1 MENNISN
8 EEQIRNKFEKILQ
21 YENNKDAFLDYFYGK
36 TDSCPALRN
45 YYGVDAE
52 EIFKFYFDEN
62 TSEEDKKALS
72 RYAATVIKDIYK
84 GKNAY
89 IILRLCTG
97 EDLEKALIES
107 YNNTYER
114 TIYDTKYSKAALANN
129 EASKYIKIQVNNF
142 YKFSELEAYV
152 SKDFNKYLEK
162 VKNDNKVLL
171 NKEPHLLL
179 TIFVY
184 LINRDDDKSLIKQL
198 LNYIDSLKINDEETI
213 SLLFSIADKDEEVY
227 KRLMNILNKDNN
239 MIYFLVNI
247 YKDMTRTIKL
257 YKRLFKGYSEDKGY
271 YYYTQKLIPEYL
283 ELCNFPKECI
293 LLNTIVNNNTL
304 FISYLTVEV
313 KKLYDEDKETFY
325 KLYEIIEKSKF
336 EQLYLDYAMLSSIM
350 LASGDNKYNVDA
362 DSIVA
367 KLKEIC
373 VYLLETNVAIE
384 SFDDITSK
392 SSKYVI
398 KYVKEKNYDSHS
410 HYLSAIMSLDEVND
424 EASEITTK
432 LLKHY
437 GIYGKISIY
446 TSIQKIFYN
455 RDILSIKEKLVNDKK
470 VQLKDIYLSLL
481 DSKDDI
487 ITLIKNN
494 VEETKTIIE
503 DKSFITSI
511 TANIQ
516 GTTSFIDYIFSDKLK
531 DLIYNK
537 FDFVFKVLDM
547 AKSKEIKK
555 YCVSV
560 INNNESI
567 IRSEVE
573 KLANEGKEAS
583 RTVYKEIIIYYLQ
596 KFDDDFQFKNVEEIE
611 SHLNKYY
618 NEGHESLI
626 KDIDENILSNI
637 LLKDKQTKTPLK
649 IVQYVFMEYVA
660 LKEPSILKDC
670 NKIAE
675 FFDIDS
681 FRNAL
686 DNIYT
691 NWLNNKADTKLK
703 NILIPYCI
711 FQPEDK
717 LLKLKTQIE
726 EWALNSRG
734 ALAAHAVYAIA
745 LNASKFALV
754 LVDTMSV
761 KIKNNQVKNAAKDA
775 LKKTAKALEI
785 SEDELIDKIIP
796 DLDFDKKGMRELH
809 YGGEADRVF
818 KLQIKND
825 FTIEVTDSN
834 NKVLKSLPAPNSKD
848 DKETADASKKE
859 LTLIKK
865 NIKMITSN
873 QMTRLNKVLLNGRKW
888 SYKTFTELFVDNPI
902 MNIFAL
908 KLIWGVYDEKNNL
921 IESFRYMEDGS
932 FNTFDEEEYIF
943 EDSLKNKKN
952 ITLVHP
958 IELDEEQ
965 LSKWKTQLSD
975 YEISQPINQL
985 DLLFEEVK
993 EEHIK
998 NNKIISFED
1007 QEITAGEI
1015 MSMANKMSFER
1026 SRDIEDGGSYTYYE
1040 LKDSILNIA
1049 CRIDFEYMW
1058 FGIEANE
1065 KVTFKNIAFHRLDEN
1080 GNCNAEEYINPL
1092 DINKRFT
1099 SSIYGTVKSY
1109 FMK

>member
-8 EEQIRNKFEKILQ
+8 EEQIRNKFEKIFQ
-21 YENNKDAFLDYFYGK
+21 YENNKDAFLDYFYGRTNSCHTSIRYYL
-36 TDSCPALRN
+36 TD
-45 YYGVDAE
+45 DQ

-62 TSEEDKKALS
+62 TKEEDKKALS
-72 RYAATVIKDIYK
+72 RYAATVIKYIYK
-84 GKNAY
+84 GDTTNK
-89 IILRLCTG
+89 ILRLCVG
-97 EDLEKALIES
+97 ENLEKVLIES
-107 YNNTYER
+107 YNITYER
-114 TIYDTKYSKAALANN
+114 EYGTKYAKSGLIHN
-129 EASKYIKIQVNNF
+129 EANKYIQIQVNNLGGF
-142 YKFSELEAYV
+142 LGLEYYTP
-152 SKDFNKYLEK
+152 KDFNQYLEK
-162 VKNDNKVLL
+162 VKNDNEILL
-171 NKEPHLLL
+171 KKAPHLLL

-198 LNYIDSLKINDEETI
+198 LNYIDSLKINDEETTA
-213 SLLFSIADKDEEVY
+213 LLFTIADKDEEVY
-227 KRLMNILNKDNN
+227 KRLINILNKDNN

-247 YKDMTRTIKL
+247 SREMLGGSVKL
-257 YKRLFKGYSEDKGY
+257 YKRLFKSYSEDKLY
-271 YYYTQKLIPEYL
+271 YYYTRELIPEYL
-283 ELCNFPKECI
+283 KICSFPKECI
-293 LLNTIVNNNTL
+293 LLSKILNDNTL
-304 FISYLTVEV
+304 FISKHTLEV

-350 LASGDNKYNVDA
+350 LASGDNKYNIDIN
-362 DSIVA
+362 SIVA

-373 VYLLETNVAIE
+373 VYLLETNVAIK
-384 SFDDITSK
+384 SFDEIISK
-392 SSKYVI
+392 SI
-398 KYVKEKNYDSHS
+398 KYVKENPYSNHS

-446 TSIQKIFYN
+446 VSTQKIFYN

-481 DSKDDI
+481 DSKDDT

-494 VEETKTIIE
+494 LEETKTIIE

-516 GTTSFIDYIFSDKLK
+516 GTISFIDYIFSDKLK
-531 DLIYNK
+531 NLIDNK
-537 FDFVFKVLDM
+537 FDFVFKVLDT

-555 YCVSV
+555 HCVSV
-560 INNNESI
+560 ISNNESI
-567 IRSEVE
+567 VRSEVE

-583 RTVYKEIIIYYLQ
+583 RTVYKEIIKYWDLQ
-596 KFDDDFQFKNVEEIE
+596 KFDDDFQFTSVDEINE
-611 SHLNKYY
+611 YLNKYY

-637 LLKDKQTKTPLK
+637 LLKDKQTKAPLK
-649 IVQYVFMEYVA
+649 IVQYVFMEYIA

-675 FFDIDS
+675 FFDNDS

-686 DNIYT
+686 DDIYT

-761 KIKNNQVKNAAKDA
+761 KVKNNQVKNAAKDA

-834 NKVLKSLPAPNSKD
+834 DKVLKSLPAPNSKD
-848 DKETADASKKE
+848 DKAIADASKKE

-865 NIKMITSN
+865 NIKMISSN
-873 QMTRLNKVLLNGRKW
+873 QMRRLNKVLLNGRKW
-888 SYKTFTELFVDNPI
+888 SYKTFTELFVENPI

-908 KLIWGVYDEKNNL
+908 KLIWGVYDENNNL

-958 IELDEEQ
+958 IELDEEK
-965 LSKWKTQLSD
+965 LSKWRNQLSD
-975 YEISQPINQL
+975 YEILQPINQL

-1007 QEITAGEI
+1007 KEITAGEI

-1026 SRDIEDGGSYTYYE
+1026 SRDIEDGGSYNCYE
-1040 LKDSILNIA
+1040 LKDSILEIA
-1049 CRIDFEYMW
+1049 CRINFEYMW
-1058 FGIEANE
+1058 FGMDASE
-1065 KVTFKNIAFHRLDEN
+1065 KVTFIDITFHKLDEN
-1080 GNCNAEEYINPL
+1080 SNYDYEECVNPL
-1092 DINKRFT
+1092 EINKRFT

-1109 FMK
+1109 FIK

>member
-8 EEQIRNKFEKILQ
+8 EEQIRNKFEKIFQ
-21 YENNKDAFLDYFYGK
+21 YENNKDAFLDYFYGRTNSCHTSIRYYL
-36 TDSCPALRN
+36 TD
-45 YYGVDAE
+45 DQ

-62 TSEEDKKALS
+62 TKEEDKKALS
-72 RYAATVIKDIYK
+72 RYAATVIKYIYK
-84 GKNAY
+84 GDTANK
-89 IILRLCTG
+89 ILRLCVG
-97 EDLEKALIES
+97 EDLEKVLIES
-107 YNNTYER
+107 YNITYER
-114 TIYDTKYSKAALANN
+114 EYGTKYAKSGLIHN
-129 EASKYIKIQVNNF
+129 EANKYIQIQVNNLGGF
-142 YKFSELEAYV
+142 LGLEYYTP
-152 SKDFNKYLEK
+152 KDFNQYLEK
-162 VKNDNKVLL
+162 VKNDNEILL
-171 NKEPHLLL
+171 KKAPHLLL

-198 LNYIDSLKINDEETI
+198 LNYIDSLKINDEETTA
-213 SLLFSIADKDEEVY
+213 LLFTIADKDEEVY
-227 KRLMNILNKDNN
+227 KRLINILNKDNN

-247 YKDMTRTIKL
+247 SREMLGRSVKL
-257 YKRLFKGYSEDKGY
+257 YKRLFKSYSEDKLY
-271 YYYTQKLIPEYL
+271 YYYTRELIPEYL
-283 ELCNFPKECI
+283 KICSFPKECI
-293 LLNTIVNNNTL
+293 LLSKILNDNTL
-304 FISYLTVEV
+304 FISKHTLEV

-325 KLYEIIEKSKF
+325 RLYEIIAKSKF

-350 LASGDNKYNVDA
+350 LASGDNKYNIDT
-362 DSIVA
+362 DSIVET
-367 KLKEIC
+367 LKTMC
-373 VYLLETNVAIE
+373 VELLKITQPIK
-384 SFDDITSK
+384 SFDEIISK
-392 SSKYVI
+392 SI
-398 KYVKEKNYDSHS
+398 KYVKENPYSNHS

-446 TSIQKIFYN
+446 VSIQKIFYN

-470 VQLKDIYLSLL
+470 VPLKNIYLSLL

-516 GTTSFIDYIFSDKLK
+516 GTISFIDYIFSDKLK
-531 DLIYNK
+531 NLIDNK
-537 FDFVFKVLDM
+537 FDFIFKVLDT

-555 YCVSV
+555 HCVSV

-567 IRSEVE
+567 VRSEVE

-583 RTVYKEIIIYYLQ
+583 RTVYKEIIKYWDLQ
-596 KFDDDFQFKNVEEIE
+596 KFDDDFQFTSVDEIE
-611 SHLNKYY
+611 EHLNKYY

-637 LLKDKQTKTPLK
+637 LLKDKTNKAPLK

-686 DNIYT
+686 DAIYS

-726 EWALNSRG
+726 EWSLNARG

-809 YGGEADRVF
+809 YGGEANRVF

-834 NKVLKSLPAPNSKD
+834 DKVLKSLPAPNSKD

-873 QMTRLNKVLLNGRKW
+873 QITRLNKVLLNGRKW
-888 SYKTFTELFVDNPI
+888 SYKTFTELFVENPI

-958 IELDEEQ
+958 IELDEDK
-965 LSKWKTQLSD
+965 LSKWRNQLSE
-975 YEISQPINQL
+975 YEILQPINQL

-1007 QEITAGEI
+1007 KEITAGEI

-1026 SRDIEDGGSYTYYE
+1026 SRDIEDGGSYNCYE
-1040 LKDSILNIA
+1040 LKDSILEIA
-1049 CRIDFEYMW
+1049 CRINFEYMW
-1058 FGIEANE
+1058 FGIEASE
-1065 KVTFKNIAFHRLDEN
+1065 KVTFRDITFHKLDEN
-1080 GNCNAEEYINPL
+1080 SNYDYEECVNPL
-1092 DINKRFT
+1092 EINKRFT

-1109 FMK
+1109 FIK

>member
-21 YENNKDAFLDYFYGK
+21 YEDNKDAFLNYFYGRTNSCHTSIRYYL
-36 TDSCPALRN
+36 TD
-45 YYGVDAE
+45 DQ

-62 TSEEDKKALS
+62 TKEEDKKALS
-72 RYAATVIKDIYK
+72 RYAATVIKYIYK
-84 GKNAY
+84 GDTTNK
-89 IILRLCTG
+89 ILRLCVG
-97 EDLEKALIES
+97 EDLEKVLIES
-107 YNNTYER
+107 YNITYER
-114 TIYDTKYSKAALANN
+114 EYGTKYAKSGLIHN
-129 EASKYIKIQVNNF
+129 EANKYIQIQVNNLGGF
-142 YKFSELEAYV
+142 LGLEYYTP
-152 SKDFNKYLEK
+152 KDFNQYLEK
-162 VKNDNKVLL
+162 VKNDNEILL
-171 NKEPHLLL
+171 KKAPHLLL

-198 LNYIDSLKINDEETI
+198 LNYIDSLKINDEETTA
-213 SLLFSIADKDEEVY
+213 LLFTIADKDEEVY
-227 KRLMNILNKDNN
+227 KRLINILNKDNN

-247 YKDMTRTIKL
+247 SREMLGGSVKL
-257 YKRLFKGYSEDKGY
+257 YKRLFKSYSEDKLY
-271 YYYTQKLIPEYL
+271 YYYIRELIPEYL
-283 ELCNFPKECI
+283 ETCSFPKECI
-293 LLNTIVNNNTL
+293 LLNKILNDNTL
-304 FISYLTVEV
+304 FISKHTLEV

-325 KLYEIIEKSKF
+325 RLYEIIEKSKL

-350 LASGDNKYNVDA
+350 LTNGDNKYNIDIN
-362 DSIVA
+362 SIVA

-373 VYLLETNVAIE
+373 EDLLKINGAIK
-384 SFDDITSK
+384 SFDDITFK
-392 SSKYVI
+392 SI

-446 TSIQKIFYN
+446 VSTQKIFYN

-516 GTTSFIDYIFSDKLK
+516 GTISFIDYICSDKLK
-531 DLIYNK
+531 DLIDNK
-537 FDFVFKVLDM
+537 FDFVFKVLDT

-555 YCVSV
+555 HCVSV
-560 INNNESI
+560 ISNNESSV
-567 IRSEVE
+567 RSEVE

-583 RTVYKEIIIYYLQ
+583 RTVYKEIIKYWDLQ
-596 KFDDDFQFKNVEEIE
+596 KFDDDFQFTSVEEIE
-611 SHLNKYY
+611 AHLNKYY
-618 NEGHESLI
+618 NEGHETLI

-637 LLKDKQTKTPLK
+637 LLKDKTTKAPLK

-686 DNIYT
+686 DAIYS

-717 LLKLKTQIE
+717 LLKLKSQIE

-775 LKKTAKALEI
+775 LKKTAKALDI

-834 NKVLKSLPAPNSKD
+834 DKVLKSLPAPNSKD
-848 DKETADASKKE
+848 DKAIADAAKKE
-859 LTLIKK
+859 LTFIKK
-865 NIKMITSN
+865 NIKMISSN
-873 QMTRLNKVLLNGRKW
+873 QITRLNKVLLNGRKW
-888 SYKTFTELFVDNPI
+888 SYKTFTELFVENPI

-908 KLIWGVYDEKNNL
+908 KLIWGVYDENNNL

-932 FNTFDEEEYIF
+932 FNNFDEEEYIF

-958 IELDEEQ
+958 IELNEEK
-965 LSKWKTQLSD
+965 LSKWRNQLSD
-975 YEISQPINQL
+975 YEILQPINQL

-993 EEHIK
+993 EEYIK

-1007 QEITAGEI
+1007 REITAGEI

-1026 SRDIEDGGSYTYYE
+1026 SRNIEDGGSYTCYE
-1040 LKDSILNIA
+1040 LKDSILNIV
-1049 CRIDFEYMW
+1049 CCINFEYMW
-1058 FGIEANE
+1058 FGMDASE
-1065 KVTFKNIAFHRLDEN
+1065 KVTFRDITFHKLDEN
-1080 GNCNAEEYINPL
+1080 GNYDDEECVNPL

-1099 SSIYGTVKSY
+1099 SSIYGIVKSY
-1109 FMK
+1109 FTK

>member
-1 MENNISN
+1 MENNN
-8 EEQIRNKFEKILQ
+8 EEQIRNKFEKIFQ
-21 YENNKDAFLDYFYGK
+21 YENNKDTFLNYFYGRTNSCHTSIRYYL
-36 TDSCPALRN
+36 TD
-45 YYGVDAE
+45 DQ

-62 TSEEDKKALS
+62 TKEEDKKALS
-72 RYAATVIKDIYK
+72 RYAATIIKYIYK
-84 GKNAY
+84 GDTTNK
-89 IILRLCTG
+89 ILRLCVG
-97 EDLEKALIES
+97 EDLEKVLIES
-107 YNNTYER
+107 YNITYER
-114 TIYDTKYSKAALANN
+114 EYGTKYAKSGLIHN
-129 EASKYIKIQVNNF
+129 EANKYIQIQVNNLGGF
-142 YKFSELEAYV
+142 LGLEYYTP
-152 SKDFNKYLEK
+152 KDFNQYLEK
-162 VKNDNKVLL
+162 VKNDNEILL
-171 NKEPHLLL
+171 KKAPHLLL

-198 LNYIDSLKINDEETI
+198 LNYIDSLKINDEETTA
-213 SLLFSIADKDEEVY
+213 LLFTIADKDEEVY
-227 KRLMNILNKDNN
+227 KRLINILNKDNN

-247 YKDMTRTIKL
+247 SREMLGGSVKL
-257 YKRLFKGYSEDKGY
+257 YKRLFKSYSEDKLY
-271 YYYTQKLIPEYL
+271 YYYTRELIPEYL
-283 ELCNFPKECI
+283 KICSFPKECI
-293 LLNTIVNNNTL
+293 LLSKILNDNTL
-304 FISYLTVEV
+304 FISKHTLEV

-350 LASGDNKYNVDA
+350 LASGDNKYNIDIN
-362 DSIVA
+362 SIVA

-373 VYLLETNVAIE
+373 VYLLETNVAIK
-384 SFDDITSK
+384 SFDEIISK
-392 SSKYVI
+392 SI
-398 KYVKEKNYDSHS
+398 KYVKENPYSNHS

-446 TSIQKIFYN
+446 VSTQKIFYN

-481 DSKDDI
+481 DSKDDT

-494 VEETKTIIE
+494 LEETKTIIE

-516 GTTSFIDYIFSDKLK
+516 GTISFIDYIFSDKLK
-531 DLIYNK
+531 NLIDNK
-537 FDFVFKVLDM
+537 FDFVFKVLDT

-555 YCVSV
+555 HCVSV
-560 INNNESI
+560 ISNNESI
-567 IRSEVE
+567 VRSEVE

-583 RTVYKEIIIYYLQ
+583 RTVYKEIIKYWDLQ
-596 KFDDDFQFKNVEEIE
+596 KFDDDFQFTSIEEIE
-611 SHLNKYY
+611 AHLNKYY

-637 LLKDKQTKTPLK
+637 LLKDKQTKAPLK
-649 IVQYVFMEYVA
+649 IVQYVFMEYIA

-686 DNIYT
+686 DAMYS

-761 KIKNNQVKNAAKDA
+761 KVKNNQVKNAAKDA

-834 NKVLKSLPAPNSKD
+834 DKVLKSLPAPNSKD
-848 DKETADASKKE
+848 DKEIADASKKE

-865 NIKMITSN
+865 NIKMISSN
-873 QMTRLNKVLLNGRKW
+873 QMRRLNKVLLNGRKW
-888 SYKTFTELFVDNPI
+888 SYKTFNELFVDNPI

-908 KLIWGVYDEKNNL
+908 KLIWGVYDENNNL

-958 IELDEEQ
+958 IELDEDK
-965 LSKWKTQLSD
+965 LSKWRNQLSD
-975 YEISQPINQL
+975 YEILQPINQL
-985 DLLFEEVK
+985 NLLFEEVK

-1007 QEITAGEI
+1007 KEITAGEI

-1026 SRDIEDGGSYTYYE
+1026 SRDIEDGGSYNCYE
-1040 LKDSILNIA
+1040 LKDSILEIA
-1049 CRIDFEYMW
+1049 CRINFEYMW
-1058 FGIEANE
+1058 FGMDASE
-1065 KVTFKNIAFHRLDEN
+1065 KVTFIDITFHKLDEN
-1080 GNCNAEEYINPL
+1080 SNYDYEECVNPL
-1092 DINKRFT
+1092 EINKRFT

-1109 FMK
+1109 FIK

>member
-8 EEQIRNKFEKILQ
+8 EEQIRNKFEKIFQ
-21 YENNKDAFLDYFYGK
+21 YENNKDAFLDYFYGRTNSCHTSIRYYL
-36 TDSCPALRN
+36 TD
-45 YYGVDAE
+45 DQ

-62 TSEEDKKALS
+62 SKEEDKKALS
-72 RYAATVIKDIYK
+72 RYAATVIKYIYK
-84 GKNAY
+84 GDTTNK
-89 IILRLCTG
+89 ILRLCVG
-97 EDLEKALIES
+97 EDLEKVLIES
-107 YNNTYER
+107 YNITYER
-114 TIYDTKYSKAALANN
+114 EYGTKYAKSGLIHN
-129 EASKYIKIQVNNF
+129 EANKYIQIQVNNLGGF
-142 YKFSELEAYV
+142 LGLEYYTP
-152 SKDFNKYLEK
+152 KDFNQYLEK
-162 VKNDNKVLL
+162 VKNDNEILL
-171 NKEPHLLL
+171 KKAPHLLL

-198 LNYIDSLKINDEETI
+198 LNYIDSLKINDEETTA
-213 SLLFSIADKDEEVY
+213 LLFTIADKDEEVH
-227 KRLMNILNKDNN
+227 KRLINILNKDNN

-247 YKDMTRTIKL
+247 SREMLGGSVKL
-257 YKRLFKGYSEDKGY
+257 YKRLFKSYSEDKLY
-271 YYYTQKLIPEYL
+271 YYYIRELMPEYL
-283 ELCNFPKECI
+283 KICSFPKECI
-293 LLNTIVNNNTL
+293 LLSKILNDNTL
-304 FISYLTVEV
+304 FISKHTLEV

-350 LASGDNKYNVDA
+350 LANGDNKYNIDA

-373 VYLLETNVAIE
+373 VYLLETNVAIK

-392 SSKYVI
+392 SI
-398 KYVKEKNYDSHS
+398 KYVKEKIYDSHS
-410 HYLSAIMSLDEVND
+410 HYLSAIMSFDGIND

-455 RDILSIKEKLVNDKK
+455 RNILEAKEKLVNDKK

-516 GTTSFIDYIFSDKLK
+516 GTTSFIDYICSDKLK
-531 DLIYNK
+531 DLIDNK
-537 FDFVFKVLDM
+537 FDFVFKILDT

-555 YCVSV
+555 HCVSV
-560 INNNESI
+560 ISNNESI
-567 IRSEVE
+567 VRSEVE

-583 RTVYKEIIIYYLQ
+583 RTVYKEIIKYWDLQ
-596 KFDDDFQFKNVEEIE
+596 KFDDDFKFKSVEEIE
-611 SHLNKYY
+611 THLNKYY
-618 NEGHESLI
+618 NKGHESLI

-637 LLKDKQTKTPLK
+637 LLKDKQTASPLK

-686 DNIYT
+686 DAIYS

-717 LLKLKTQIE
+717 LLKLKSQIE

-775 LKKTAKALEI
+775 LKKTAKALDI

-834 NKVLKSLPAPNSKD
+834 DKVLKSLPAPNSKD
-848 DKETADASKKE
+848 DKAIADAAKKE
-859 LTLIKK
+859 LTFIKK

-888 SYKTFTELFVDNPI
+888 SYKTFNELFVDNPI

-943 EDSLKNKKN
+943 ENSLKNKKN

-958 IELDEEQ
+958 IELDEEK
-965 LSKWKTQLSD
+965 LSKWQTQLSD
-975 YEISQPINQL
+975 YEILQPINQL

-1007 QEITAGEI
+1007 KEITAGEI

-1026 SRDIEDGGSYTYYE
+1026 SRNIEDGGSYTCYE
-1040 LKDSILNIA
+1040 LKDSILNIV
-1049 CRIDFEYMW
+1049 CCINFEYMW
-1058 FGIEANE
+1058 FGMDASE
-1065 KVTFKNIAFHRLDEN
+1065 KVTFRDITFHSIDEN
-1080 GNCNAEEYINPL
+1080 ANYDYEECVNPL
-1092 DINKRFT
+1092 EINKRFT

-1109 FMK
+1109 FTK

>member
-1 MENNISN
+1 MENNN
-8 EEQIRNKFEKILQ
+8 EEQIRNKFEKIFQ
-21 YENNKDAFLDYFYGK
+21 YENNKDAFLDYFYERTNSCHTSIRYYL
-36 TDSCPALRN
+36 TD
-45 YYGVDAE
+45 DQ

-62 TSEEDKKALS
+62 TKEEDKKALS
-72 RYAATVIKDIYK
+72 RYAATVIKYIYK
-84 GKNAY
+84 GDTTNK
-89 IILRLCTG
+89 ILRLCVG
-97 EDLEKALIES
+97 EDLEKVLIES
-107 YNNTYER
+107 YNITYER
-114 TIYDTKYSKAALANN
+114 EYGTKYAKSGLIHN
-129 EASKYIKIQVNNF
+129 EANKYIQIQVNNLGGF
-142 YKFSELEAYV
+142 LGLEYYTP
-152 SKDFNKYLEK
+152 KDFNQYLEK
-162 VKNDNKVLL
+162 VKNDNEILL
-171 NKEPHLLL
+171 KKAPHLLL

-198 LNYIDSLKINDEETI
+198 LNYIDSLKINDEETTA
-213 SLLFSIADKDEEVY
+213 LLFTIADKDEEVY
-227 KRLMNILNKDNN
+227 KRLINILNKDNN

-247 YKDMTRTIKL
+247 SREMLGGSVKL
-257 YKRLFKGYSEDKGY
+257 YKRLFKSYSEDKLY
-271 YYYTQKLIPEYL
+271 YYYRGELIPEYL
-283 ELCNFPKECI
+283 KICSFPKECI
-293 LLNTIVNNNTL
+293 LLSKILNDNTL
-304 FISYLTVEV
+304 FISKHTLEV

-325 KLYEIIEKSKF
+325 RLYEIIAKSKF

-350 LASGDNKYNVDA
+350 LASGDNKYNIDT

-373 VYLLETNVAIE
+373 VDLLERNIAIE

-392 SSKYVI
+392 SI
-398 KYVKEKNYDSHS
+398 KYVKENPYSNHS

-446 TSIQKIFYN
+446 VSIQKIFYN

-470 VQLKDIYLSLL
+470 VPLKNIYLSLL

-494 VEETKTIIE
+494 VEETKSIME

-516 GTTSFIDYIFSDKLK
+516 GTISFIDYIFSDKLK
-531 DLIYNK
+531 NLIDNK
-537 FDFVFKVLDM
+537 FDFIFKVLDT

-555 YCVSV
+555 HCVSV

-567 IRSEVE
+567 VRSEVE

-583 RTVYKEIIIYYLQ
+583 RTVYKEIIKYWDLQ
-596 KFDDDFQFKNVEEIE
+596 KFDDDFQFTSVDEIE
-611 SHLNKYY
+611 EHLNKYY

-637 LLKDKQTKTPLK
+637 LLKDKTNKAPLK

-686 DNIYT
+686 DAIYS

-717 LLKLKTQIE
+717 LLKLKSQIE

-761 KIKNNQVKNAAKDA
+761 KVKNNQVKNAAKDA

-825 FTIEVTDSN
+825 LTIEVTDSN
-834 NKVLKSLPAPNSKD
+834 DKVLKSLPAPNSKD
-848 DKETADASKKE
+848 DKAIADASKKE

-865 NIKMITSN
+865 NIKMISSN
-873 QMTRLNKVLLNGRKW
+873 QMRRLNKVLLNGRKW
-888 SYKTFTELFVDNPI
+888 SYKTFTELFVENPI

-958 IELDEEQ
+958 IELDEDK
-965 LSKWKTQLSD
+965 LSKWRNQLSD
-975 YEISQPINQL
+975 YEILQPINQL

-1007 QEITAGEI
+1007 REITVGEI

-1040 LKDSILNIA
+1040 LKDSILEIA
-1049 CRIDFEYMW
+1049 CRINFEYMW
-1058 FGIEANE
+1058 FGIEASE
-1065 KVTFKNIAFHRLDEN
+1065 KVTFRDITFRKLDEN
-1080 GNCNAEEYINPL
+1080 SNYDYEECVNPL
-1092 DINKRFT
+1092 EINKRFT

-1109 FMK
+1109 FIK

>member
-21 YENNKDAFLDYFYGK
+21 YENNKDALIDYFYGR
-36 TDSCPALRN
+36 TDSCPTLIN
-45 YYGVDAE
+45 DYSYDTE

-62 TSEEDKKALS
+62 TKEEDKKALS
-72 RYAATVIKDIYK
+72 RYAATVIKYIYK
-84 GKNAY
+84 GDTAN
-89 IILRLCTG
+89 IILRLCIG
-97 EDLEKALIES
+97 EDLEKVLIES
-107 YNNTYER
+107 YNITYER
-114 TIYDTKYSKAALANN
+114 EYGTKYAKSGLIHN
-129 EASKYIKIQVNNF
+129 EAYKYIQIQVNNF
-142 YKFSELEAYV
+142 WGFLGLENYMP
-152 SKDFNKYLEK
+152 KYFNQYLKK
-162 VKNDNKVLL
+162 VKNDNEILL
-171 NKEPHLLL
+171 KKAPHLLL

-198 LNYIDSLKINDEETI
+198 LNYIDSLKINDEETTA
-213 SLLFSIADKDEEVY
+213 LLFTIADKDEEVY

-247 YKDMTRTIKL
+247 SREMVGRTGQL
-257 YKRLFKGYSEDKGY
+257 YKRLFKSYSEDKLY
-271 YYYTQKLIPEYL
+271 YYYRGELIPEYL
-283 ELCNFPKECI
+283 ETCSFPKECI
-293 LLNTIVNNNTL
+293 SLSKILNNNHL
-304 FISYLTVEV
+304 FISNHTLEV

-325 KLYEIIEKSKF
+325 KVYEIIAKSKF

-350 LASGDNKYNVDA
+350 LASGDNKYNIDIN
-362 DSIVA
+362 SIVA

-373 VYLLETNVAIE
+373 VDLLETNVAIK
-384 SFDDITSK
+384 SFDEIISK
-392 SSKYVI
+392 SI
-398 KYVKEKNYDSHS
+398 KYVKENPYSNHS

-446 TSIQKIFYN
+446 VSIH

-470 VQLKDIYLSLL
+470 VPLKNIYLSLL

-494 VEETKTIIE
+494 VEETKSIIE

-516 GTTSFIDYIFSDKLK
+516 GTISFIDYIFSDKLK
-531 DLIYNK
+531 NLIDNK
-537 FDFVFKVLDM
+537 FDFIFKVLDT

-555 YCVSV
+555 HCVSV

-567 IRSEVE
+567 VRSEVD

-583 RTVYKEIIIYYLQ
+583 RTVYKEIIKYWDLQ
-596 KFDDDFQFKNVEEIE
+596 KFDDDFQFTSVDEINE
-611 SHLNKYY
+611 YLNKYY

-637 LLKDKQTKTPLK
+637 LLKDKTNKAPLK
-649 IVQYVFMEYVA
+649 IVQYVFMEYIA

-686 DNIYT
+686 DDIYS

-761 KIKNNQVKNAAKDA
+761 KVKNNQVKNAAKDA

-809 YGGEADRVF
+809 YGGEADRVV

-834 NKVLKSLPAPNSKD
+834 DKVLKSLPAPNSKD
-848 DKETADASKKE
+848 DKAIADASKKE

-873 QMTRLNKVLLNGRKW
+873 
-888 SYKTFTELFVDNPI
+888 
-902 MNIFAL
+902 
-908 KLIWGVYDEKNNL
+908 
-921 IESFRYMEDGS
+921 
-932 FNTFDEEEYIF
+932 
-943 EDSLKNKKN
+943 
-952 ITLVHP
+952 
-958 IELDEEQ
+958 
-965 LSKWKTQLSD
+965 
-975 YEISQPINQL
+975 
-985 DLLFEEVK
+985 
-993 EEHIK
+993 
-998 NNKIISFED
+998 
-1007 QEITAGEI
+1007 
-1015 MSMANKMSFER
+1015 
-1026 SRDIEDGGSYTYYE
+1026 
-1040 LKDSILNIA
+1040 
-1049 CRIDFEYMW
+1049 
-1058 FGIEANE
+1058 
-1065 KVTFKNIAFHRLDEN
+1065 
-1080 GNCNAEEYINPL
+1080 
-1092 DINKRFT
+1092 
-1099 SSIYGTVKSY
+1099 
-1109 FMK
+1109 

>member
-1 MENNISN
+1 
-8 EEQIRNKFEKILQ
+8 
-21 YENNKDAFLDYFYGK
+21 
-36 TDSCPALRN
+36 
-45 YYGVDAE
+45 
-52 EIFKFYFDEN
+52 
-62 TSEEDKKALS
+62 
-72 RYAATVIKDIYK
+72 
-84 GKNAY
+84 
-89 IILRLCTG
+89 
-97 EDLEKALIES
+97 
-107 YNNTYER
+107 
-114 TIYDTKYSKAALANN
+114 
-129 EASKYIKIQVNNF
+129 
-142 YKFSELEAYV
+142 
-152 SKDFNKYLEK
+152 
-162 VKNDNKVLL
+162 
-171 NKEPHLLL
+171 
-179 TIFVY
+179 
-184 LINRDDDKSLIKQL
+184 
-198 LNYIDSLKINDEETI
+198 
-213 SLLFSIADKDEEVY
+213 
-227 KRLMNILNKDNN
+227 
-239 MIYFLVNI
+239 
-247 YKDMTRTIKL
+247 
-257 YKRLFKGYSEDKGY
+257 
-271 YYYTQKLIPEYL
+271 
-283 ELCNFPKECI
+283 
-293 LLNTIVNNNTL
+293 
-304 FISYLTVEV
+304 
-313 KKLYDEDKETFY
+313 
-325 KLYEIIEKSKF
+325 
-336 EQLYLDYAMLSSIM
+336 
-350 LASGDNKYNVDA
+350 
-362 DSIVA
+362 
-367 KLKEIC
+367 
-373 VYLLETNVAIE
+373 
-384 SFDDITSK
+384 
-392 SSKYVI
+392 
-398 KYVKEKNYDSHS
+398 
-410 HYLSAIMSLDEVND
+410 
-424 EASEITTK
+424 
-432 LLKHY
+432 
-437 GIYGKISIY
+437 
-446 TSIQKIFYN
+446 
-455 RDILSIKEKLVNDKK
+455 
-470 VQLKDIYLSLL
+470 
-481 DSKDDI
+481 
-487 ITLIKNN
+487 
-494 VEETKTIIE
+494 
-503 DKSFITSI
+503 
-511 TANIQ
+511 
-516 GTTSFIDYIFSDKLK
+516 
-531 DLIYNK
+531 
-537 FDFVFKVLDM
+537 
-547 AKSKEIKK
+547 
-555 YCVSV
+555 
-560 INNNESI
+560 
-567 IRSEVE
+567 
-573 KLANEGKEAS
+573 
-583 RTVYKEIIIYYLQ
+583 
-596 KFDDDFQFKNVEEIE
+596 
-611 SHLNKYY
+611 
-618 NEGHESLI
+618 
-626 KDIDENILSNI
+626 
-637 LLKDKQTKTPLK
+637 
-649 IVQYVFMEYVA
+649 MEYVA

-726 EWALNSRG
+726 EWSLNARG

-834 NKVLKSLPAPNSKD
+834 DKVLKSLPAPNSKD

-873 QMTRLNKVLLNGRKW
+873 QITRLNKVLLNGRKW

-943 EDSLKNKKN
+943 EDSFKNKKN

-1109 FMK
+1109 FIK

>member
-1 MENNISN
+1 MENNN

-21 YENNKDAFLDYFYGK
+21 YENNKDALIDYFYGR
-36 TDSCPALRN
+36 TDSCPTLIN
-45 YYGVDAE
+45 DYSYDTE

-62 TSEEDKKALS
+62 TKEEDKKAIS

-84 GKNAY
+84 GDTANK
-89 IILRLCTG
+89 ILRLCVG
-97 EDLEKALIES
+97 EDLEKVLIES
-107 YNNTYER
+107 YNITYER
-114 TIYDTKYSKAALANN
+114 EYGTKYAKSGLIHN
-129 EASKYIKIQVNNF
+129 EANKYIQIQVNNLGGF
-142 YKFSELEAYV
+142 LGLEYYTP
-152 SKDFNKYLEK
+152 KDFNQYLEK
-162 VKNDNKVLL
+162 VKNDNEILL
-171 NKEPHLLL
+171 KKAPHLLL
-179 TIFVY
+179 TILVY

-198 LNYIDSLKINDEETI
+198 LNYIDSLKINDEETTA
-213 SLLFSIADKDEEVY
+213 LLFTIADKDEEVY
-227 KRLMNILNKDNN
+227 KRLINILNKDNN

-247 YKDMTRTIKL
+247 SREMLGGSVKL
-257 YKRLFKGYSEDKGY
+257 YKRLFKSYSEDKLY
-271 YYYTQKLIPEYL
+271 YYYRGELIPEYL
-283 ELCNFPKECI
+283 KICSFPKGCI
-293 LLNTIVNNNTL
+293 LLSIIVNTNTL
-304 FISYLTVEV
+304 FISKHTLEV

-325 KLYEIIEKSKF
+325 RLYEIIAKSKF

-350 LASGDNKYNVDA
+350 LASGDNKYNIDT
-362 DSIVA
+362 DSIVET
-367 KLKEIC
+367 LKTMC
-373 VYLLETNVAIE
+373 VELLKITQPIK
-384 SFDDITSK
+384 SFDEIISK
-392 SSKYVI
+392 SI
-398 KYVKEKNYDSHS
+398 KYVKENPYSNHS

-446 TSIQKIFYN
+446 VSTQKIFYN

-470 VQLKDIYLSLL
+470 VPLKNIYLSLL

-494 VEETKTIIE
+494 LEETKTIIE

-516 GTTSFIDYIFSDKLK
+516 GTISFIDYIFSDKLK
-531 DLIYNK
+531 NLIDNK
-537 FDFVFKVLDM
+537 FDFVFKVLDT

-555 YCVSV
+555 HCVSV
-560 INNNESI
+560 ISNNESI
-567 IRSEVE
+567 VRSEVE

-583 RTVYKEIIIYYLQ
+583 RTVYKEIIKYWDLQ
-596 KFDDDFQFKNVEEIE
+596 KFDDDFQFTSVDEIE
-611 SHLNKYY
+611 EHLNKYY

-637 LLKDKQTKTPLK
+637 LLKDKTNKAPLK

-686 DNIYT
+686 DNIYS

-703 NILIPYCI
+703 NMLIPYCI

-717 LLKLKTQIE
+717 LLKLKSQIE

-761 KIKNNQVKNAAKDA
+761 KVKNNQVKNAAKDA
-775 LKKTAKALEI
+775 LKKTTKALEI

-809 YGGEADRVF
+809 YGGEANRVF

-834 NKVLKSLPAPNSKD
+834 DKVLKSLPAPNSKD
-848 DKETADASKKE
+848 DKAIADASKKE

-873 QMTRLNKVLLNGRKW
+873 QITRLNKVLLNGRKW
-888 SYKTFTELFVDNPI
+888 SYKTFTELFVENPI

-958 IELDEEQ
+958 IELDEDK
-965 LSKWKTQLSD
+965 LSKWRNQLSE
-975 YEISQPINQL
+975 YEILQPINQL

-1007 QEITAGEI
+1007 REITAGEI

-1026 SRDIEDGGSYTYYE
+1026 SRDIEDGGSYTCYE
-1040 LKDSILNIA
+1040 LKDSILEIA
-1049 CRIDFEYMW
+1049 CRINFEYMW
-1058 FGIEANE
+1058 FGIEASE
-1065 KVTFKNIAFHRLDEN
+1065 KVTFRDITFHKLDEN
-1080 GNCNAEEYINPL
+1080 SNYNDEECVNPL
-1092 DINKRFT
+1092 EINKRFT

-1109 FMK
+1109 FIK

>member
-8 EEQIRNKFEKILQ
+8 EEQIRNKFEKIFQ
-21 YENNKDAFLDYFYGK
+21 YENNKDAFLDYFYGRTNSCHTSIRYYL
-36 TDSCPALRN
+36 TD
-45 YYGVDAE
+45 DQ

-62 TSEEDKKALS
+62 TKEEDKKALS
-72 RYAATVIKDIYK
+72 RYAATVIKYIYK
-84 GKNAY
+84 GDTTNK
-89 IILRLCTG
+89 ILRLCVG
-97 EDLEKALIES
+97 ENLEKVLIES
-107 YNNTYER
+107 YNITYER
-114 TIYDTKYSKAALANN
+114 EYGTKYAKSSLIHN
-129 EASKYIKIQVNNF
+129 EANKYIQIQVNNLGGF
-142 YKFSELEAYV
+142 LGLEYYTP
-152 SKDFNKYLEK
+152 KDFNQYLEK
-162 VKNDNKVLL
+162 VKNDNEILL
-171 NKEPHLLL
+171 KKAPHLLL

-198 LNYIDSLKINDEETI
+198 LNYIDSLKINDEETTA
-213 SLLFSIADKDEEVY
+213 LLFTIADKDEEVY
-227 KRLMNILNKDNN
+227 KRLINILNKDNN

-247 YKDMTRTIKL
+247 SREMLGGSVKL
-257 YKRLFKGYSEDKGY
+257 YKRLFKSYSEDKLY
-271 YYYTQKLIPEYL
+271 YYYTRELIPEYL
-283 ELCNFPKECI
+283 KICSFPKECI
-293 LLNTIVNNNTL
+293 LLSKILNDNTL
-304 FISYLTVEV
+304 FISKHTLEV

-350 LASGDNKYNVDA
+350 LASGDNKYNIDIN
-362 DSIVA
+362 SIVA

-373 VYLLETNVAIE
+373 VYLLETNVAIK
-384 SFDDITSK
+384 SFDEIISK
-392 SSKYVI
+392 SI
-398 KYVKEKNYDSHS
+398 KYVKENPYSNHS

-446 TSIQKIFYN
+446 VSTQKIFYN

-481 DSKDDI
+481 DSKDDT

-494 VEETKTIIE
+494 LEETKTIIE

-516 GTTSFIDYIFSDKLK
+516 GTISFIDYIFSDKLK
-531 DLIYNK
+531 NLIDNK
-537 FDFVFKVLDM
+537 FDFVFKVLDT

-555 YCVSV
+555 HCVSV
-560 INNNESI
+560 ISNNESI
-567 IRSEVE
+567 VRSEVE

-583 RTVYKEIIIYYLQ
+583 RTVYKEIIKYWDLQ
-596 KFDDDFQFKNVEEIE
+596 KFDDDFQFTSVDEINE
-611 SHLNKYY
+611 YLNKYY

-637 LLKDKQTKTPLK
+637 LLKDKQTKAPLK
-649 IVQYVFMEYVA
+649 IVQYVFMEYIA

-675 FFDIDS
+675 FFDNDS

-686 DNIYT
+686 DDIYT

-761 KIKNNQVKNAAKDA
+761 KVKNNQVKNAAKDA

-834 NKVLKSLPAPNSKD
+834 DKVLKSLPAPNSKD
-848 DKETADASKKE
+848 DKAIADASKKE

-865 NIKMITSN
+865 NIKMISSN
-873 QMTRLNKVLLNGRKW
+873 QMRRLNKVLLNGRKW
-888 SYKTFTELFVDNPI
+888 SYKTFTELFVENPI

-908 KLIWGVYDEKNNL
+908 KLIWGVYDENNNL

-958 IELDEEQ
+958 IELDEEK
-965 LSKWKTQLSD
+965 LSKWRNQLSD
-975 YEISQPINQL
+975 YEILQPINQL

-1007 QEITAGEI
+1007 KEITAGEI

-1026 SRDIEDGGSYTYYE
+1026 SRDIEDGGSYNCYE
-1040 LKDSILNIA
+1040 LKDSILEIA
-1049 CRIDFEYMW
+1049 CRINFEYMW
-1058 FGIEANE
+1058 FGMDASE
-1065 KVTFKNIAFHRLDEN
+1065 KVTFIDITFHKLDEN
-1080 GNCNAEEYINPL
+1080 SNYDYEECVNPL
-1092 DINKRFT
+1092 EINKRFT

-1109 FMK
+1109 FIK

>member
-1 MENNISN
+1 MENNN
-8 EEQIRNKFEKILQ
+8 EEQIRNKFEKIFQ
-21 YENNKDAFLDYFYGK
+21 YENNKDAFLDYFYGRTNSCHTSIRYYL
-36 TDSCPALRN
+36 TD
-45 YYGVDAE
+45 DQ

-62 TSEEDKKALS
+62 TKEEDKKALS
-72 RYAATVIKDIYK
+72 RYAATVIKYIYK
-84 GKNAY
+84 GDTTNK
-89 IILRLCTG
+89 ILRLCVG
-97 EDLEKALIES
+97 EDLEKVLIES
-107 YNNTYER
+107 YNITYER
-114 TIYDTKYSKAALANN
+114 EYGTKYAKSGLIHN
-129 EASKYIKIQVNNF
+129 EANKYIQIQVNNLGGF
-142 YKFSELEAYV
+142 LGLEYYTP
-152 SKDFNKYLEK
+152 KDFNQYLEK
-162 VKNDNKVLL
+162 VKNDNEILL
-171 NKEPHLLL
+171 KKAPHLLL

-198 LNYIDSLKINDEETI
+198 LNYIDSLKINDEETTA
-213 SLLFSIADKDEEVY
+213 LLFTIADKDEEVY
-227 KRLMNILNKDNN
+227 KRLINILNKDNN

-247 YKDMTRTIKL
+247 SREMLGGSVKL
-257 YKRLFKGYSEDKGY
+257 YKRLFKSYSEDKLY
-271 YYYTQKLIPEYL
+271 YYYTRELIPEYL
-283 ELCNFPKECI
+283 KICSFPKECI
-293 LLNTIVNNNTL
+293 LLSKILNDNTL
-304 FISYLTVEV
+304 FISKHTLEV

-350 LASGDNKYNVDA
+350 LASGDNKYNIDIN
-362 DSIVA
+362 SIVA

-373 VYLLETNVAIE
+373 VYLLETNVAIK
-384 SFDDITSK
+384 SFDEIISK
-392 SSKYVI
+392 SI
-398 KYVKEKNYDSHS
+398 KYVKENPYSNHS

-446 TSIQKIFYN
+446 VSTQKIFYN

-481 DSKDDI
+481 DSKDDT

-494 VEETKTIIE
+494 LEETKTIIE

-516 GTTSFIDYIFSDKLK
+516 GTISFIDYIFSDKLK
-531 DLIYNK
+531 NLIDNK
-537 FDFVFKVLDM
+537 FDFVFKVLDT

-555 YCVSV
+555 HCVSV
-560 INNNESI
+560 ISNNESI
-567 IRSEVE
+567 VRSEVE

-583 RTVYKEIIIYYLQ
+583 KTVYKEIIKYWDLQ
-596 KFDDDFQFKNVEEIE
+596 KFDDDFKFKSVEEIE
-611 SHLNKYY
+611 AHLNKYY

-637 LLKDKQTKTPLK
+637 LLKDKQTKAPLK
-649 IVQYVFMEYVA
+649 IVQYVFMEYIA

-675 FFDIDS
+675 FFDNDS

-686 DNIYT
+686 DAMYS

-761 KIKNNQVKNAAKDA
+761 KVKNNQVKNAAKDA

-809 YGGEADRVF
+809 YGGEANRVF

-834 NKVLKSLPAPNSKD
+834 DKVLKSLPAPNSKD
-848 DKETADASKKE
+848 DKAIADASKKE

-865 NIKMITSN
+865 NIKMISSN
-873 QMTRLNKVLLNGRKW
+873 QMRRLNKVLLNGRKW
-888 SYKTFTELFVDNPI
+888 SYKTFNELFVDNPI

-908 KLIWGVYDEKNNL
+908 KLIWGVYDENNNL

-958 IELDEEQ
+958 IELDEEK
-965 LSKWKTQLSD
+965 LSKWRNQLSD
-975 YEISQPINQL
+975 YEILQPINQL
-985 DLLFEEVK
+985 NLLFEEVK

-1007 QEITAGEI
+1007 KEITAGEI

-1026 SRDIEDGGSYTYYE
+1026 SRDIEDGGSYNCYE
-1040 LKDSILNIA
+1040 LKDSILEIA
-1049 CRIDFEYMW
+1049 CRINFEYMW
-1058 FGIEANE
+1058 FGMDASE
-1065 KVTFKNIAFHRLDEN
+1065 KVTFIDITFHKLDEN
-1080 GNCNAEEYINPL
+1080 SNYDYEECVNPL
-1092 DINKRFT
+1092 EINKRFT

-1109 FMK
+1109 FIK

>member
-1 MENNISN
+1 MENNN

-21 YENNKDAFLDYFYGK
+21 YENNKDAFLNYFYGRTNSCHTSIRYYL
-36 TDSCPALRN
+36 TD
-45 YYGVDAE
+45 DQ

-62 TSEEDKKALS
+62 TKEEDKKALS
-72 RYAATVIKDIYK
+72 RYAATVIKYIYK
-84 GKNAY
+84 GDTTNK
-89 IILRLCTG
+89 ILRLCVG
-97 EDLEKALIES
+97 EDLEKVLMES
-107 YNNTYER
+107 YNITYER
-114 TIYDTKYSKAALANN
+114 EYGTKYAKSGLIHN
-129 EASKYIKIQVNNF
+129 EANKYIQIQVNNLGGF
-142 YKFSELEAYV
+142 LGLEYYTP
-152 SKDFNKYLEK
+152 KDFNQYLEK
-162 VKNDNKVLL
+162 VKNDNEILL
-171 NKEPHLLL
+171 KKAPHLLL

-198 LNYIDSLKINDEETI
+198 LNYIDSLKINDEETTA
-213 SLLFSIADKDEEVY
+213 LLFTIADKDEEVY
-227 KRLMNILNKDNN
+227 KRLINILNKDNN

-247 YKDMTRTIKL
+247 SREMLGGSVKL
-257 YKRLFKGYSEDKGY
+257 YKRLFKSYSEDKLY
-271 YYYTQKLIPEYL
+271 YYYTRELIPEYL
-283 ELCNFPKECI
+283 KICSFPKECI
-293 LLNTIVNNNTL
+293 LLSKILNDNTL
-304 FISYLTVEV
+304 FISKHTLEV

-325 KLYEIIEKSKF
+325 RLYEIIEKSKF

-350 LASGDNKYNVDA
+350 LASGDNKYNIDIN
-362 DSIVA
+362 SIVA

-373 VYLLETNVAIE
+373 VYLLETNVAIK
-384 SFDDITSK
+384 SFDEIISK
-392 SSKYVI
+392 SI
-398 KYVKEKNYDSHS
+398 KYVKENPYSNHS

-446 TSIQKIFYN
+446 VSTQKIFYN

-470 VQLKDIYLSLL
+470 VPLKNIYLSLL

-494 VEETKTIIE
+494 VEETKSIME

-511 TANIQ
+511 TSNIQ
-516 GTTSFIDYIFSDKLK
+516 GTISFINYIFSDELSG
-531 DLIYNK
+531 LIDNK
-537 FDFVFKVLDM
+537 FDFIFKVLDT

-555 YCVSV
+555 HCVSV
-560 INNNESI
+560 ISNNESI
-567 IRSEVE
+567 VRSEVE
-573 KLANEGKEAS
+573 RLANEGKETS
-583 RTVYKEIIIYYLQ
+583 RTVYKEIIKYWDLQ
-596 KFDDDFQFKNVEEIE
+596 KFDDDFQFKSVEEIE
-611 SHLNKYY
+611 SYLNKYY
-618 NEGHESLI
+618 NEGHETLI

-637 LLKDKQTKTPLK
+637 LLKDKQTKAPLK

-745 LNASKFALV
+745 LNARKFALV

-761 KIKNNQVKNAAKDA
+761 KVKNNQVKNAAKDA

-809 YGGEADRVF
+809 YGGEANRVF

-834 NKVLKSLPAPNSKD
+834 DKVLKSLPAPNSKD
-848 DKETADASKKE
+848 DKATADAAKKE

-865 NIKMITSN
+865 NIKMISSN
-873 QMTRLNKVLLNGRKW
+873 QMRRLNKVLLNGRKW
-888 SYKTFTELFVDNPI
+888 SYKTFNELFVDNPI

-908 KLIWGVYDEKNNL
+908 KLIWGVYNENNNL

-958 IELDEEQ
+958 IELDEEK
-965 LSKWKTQLSD
+965 LSKWRNQLND
-975 YEISQPINQL
+975 YEILQPINQL

-1007 QEITAGEI
+1007 KEITAGEI

-1026 SRDIEDGGSYTYYE
+1026 SRNIEDGGSYNCYE
-1040 LKDSILNIA
+1040 LKDSILEIA
-1049 CRIDFEYMW
+1049 CRINFEYMW
-1058 FGIEANE
+1058 FGMDAGE
-1065 KVTFKNIAFHRLDEN
+1065 KVTFIDITFHKLDEN
-1080 GNCNAEEYINPL
+1080 SNYDDEECVNPL
-1092 DINKRFT
+1092 EINKRFT

-1109 FMK
+1109 FIK

>member
-8 EEQIRNKFEKILQ
+8 EEQIRNKFERIFQ
-21 YENNKDAFLDYFYGK
+21 YENNKNAFLDYFYGK
-36 TDSCPALRN
+36 SNSCPTLRN

-52 EIFKFYFDEN
+52 DIFKFYFDEN
-62 TSEEDKKALS
+62 TKEEDKKAIS
-72 RYAATVIKDIYK
+72 RYAEAVIKDIYK
-84 GKNAY
+84 GKEVHV
-89 IILRLCTG
+89 ILRLCTG

-107 YNNTYER
+107 YNNTTER
-114 TIYDTKYSKAALANN
+114 TIYDTKYSKSTLANN
-129 EASKYIKIQVNNF
+129 KASKYIKIQVNNF

-152 SKDFNKYLEK
+152 SKEFNKYLEK
-162 VKNDNKVLL
+162 VKNDNKALL

-179 TIFVY
+179 TILVY

-213 SLLFSIADKDEEVY
+213 SLLFTIVDKDEEVY

-239 MIYFLVNI
+239 IIYFLVNI
-247 YKDMTRTIKL
+247 YNQMTRTIKL

-283 ELCNFPKECI
+283 ELCSFPKECI

-304 FISYLTVEV
+304 FISYLTVEA

-325 KLYEIIEKSKF
+325 KLYEIIAKSKL

-350 LASGDNKYNVDA
+350 LASGDNKYNIDTNA
-362 DSIVA
+362 IVET
-367 KLKEIC
+367 LKTMC
-373 VYLLETNVAIE
+373 VELLKIMGAIKN
-384 SFDDITSK
+384 FDEITSK
-392 SSKYVI
+392 SF
-398 KYVKEKNYDSHS
+398 KYVKENPYSNHS
-410 HYLSAIMSLDEVND
+410 HYLSAIMSLDGIND

-432 LLKHY
+432 LLKYY

-446 TSIQKIFYN
+446 VSIQEIFYN
-455 RDILSIKEKLVNDKK
+455 RGILEAKEKLVNDKK
-470 VQLKDIYLSLL
+470 VPLKDIYLSLL
-481 DSKDDI
+481 NSKNDI

-494 VEETKTIIE
+494 VEETKSIME
-503 DKSFITSI
+503 EKSFITSI
-511 TANIQ
+511 TVNIN
-516 GTTSFIDYIFSDKLK
+516 GTISFINYIFSDELNE
-531 DLIYNK
+531 LIDNK
-537 FDFVFKVLDM
+537 FDFVFKVLDT

-555 YCVSV
+555 HCVSV
-560 INNNESI
+560 INNNESVV
-567 IRSEVE
+567 RSEVE

-583 RTVYKEIIIYYLQ
+583 RTVYKEIIKYWDLQ
-596 KFDDDFQFKNVEEIE
+596 KFDDDFKFKSVDEINE
-611 SHLNKYY
+611 YLNKYY
-618 NEGHESLI
+618 NEGHETLI

-637 LLKDKQTKTPLK
+637 LLKDKKTKAPLN
-649 IVQYVFMEYVA
+649 IVKYMFMEYIA

-681 FRNAL
+681 LRNAL
-686 DNIYT
+686 DNIYS
-691 NWLNNKADTKLK
+691 NWLDNKADTKLK
-703 NILIPYCI
+703 NILIPYCL
-711 FQPEDK
+711 FQTEDK
-717 LLKLKTQIE
+717 LLKLKAQIE

-745 LNASKFALV
+745 LKASKFALV

-761 KIKNNQVKNAAKDA
+761 KVKNNQVKNAAKDA

-834 NKVLKSLPAPNSKD
+834 DKVLKSLPAPNSKD
-848 DKETADASKKE
+848 DKEKADAAKKE

-873 QMTRLNKVLLNGRKW
+873 QITRLNKVLLNGRKW
-888 SYKTFTELFVDNPI
+888 SYKTFNELFVENPI

-908 KLIWGVYDEKNNL
+908 KLICGVYDEKNNL

-932 FNTFDEEEYIF
+932 FNTYNEEEYIF
-943 EDSLKNKKN
+943 DDTIKNKKN

-958 IELDEEQ
+958 IELDDEK

-1007 QEITAGEI
+1007 REITAGEI

-1058 FGIEANE
+1058 FGIEAGE

-1080 GNCNAEEYINPL
+1080 GNCNEEEYINPL
-1092 DINKRFT
+1092 EINKRFT

-1109 FMK
+1109 FIK

>member
-21 YENNKDAFLDYFYGK
+21 YENNKDALIDYFYGRTNSCHTSIRYYL
-36 TDSCPALRN
+36 TD
-45 YYGVDAE
+45 DQ

-62 TSEEDKKALS
+62 TKEEDKKALS
-72 RYAATVIKDIYK
+72 RYAATVIKYIYK
-84 GKNAY
+84 GDTANK
-89 IILRLCTG
+89 ILRLCLG
-97 EDLEKALIES
+97 EDLEKVLIES
-107 YNNTYER
+107 YNITYER
-114 TIYDTKYSKAALANN
+114 EYGTKYAKSGLIHN
-129 EASKYIKIQVNNF
+129 EAHKYIQIQVNNLGGF
-142 YKFSELEAYV
+142 LGLEYYTP
-152 SKDFNKYLEK
+152 KDFNQYLEK
-162 VKNDNKVLL
+162 VKNDNEILL
-171 NKEPHLLL
+171 KKAPHLLL

-198 LNYIDSLKINDEETI
+198 LNYIDSLKINDEETTA
-213 SLLFSIADKDEEVY
+213 LLFTIADKDEEVY
-227 KRLMNILNKDNN
+227 KRLINILNKDNN

-247 YKDMTRTIKL
+247 SREMVGRTGQL
-257 YKRLFKGYSEDKGY
+257 YKRLFKSYSEDKLY
-271 YYYTQKLIPEYL
+271 YYYRGELIPEYL
-283 ELCNFPKECI
+283 ETCSFPKECI
-293 LLNTIVNNNTL
+293 SLSKILNNNHL
-304 FISYLTVEV
+304 FISNHTLEV

-325 KLYEIIEKSKF
+325 KLYEIIAKSKF

-350 LASGDNKYNVDA
+350 LASGDNKYNIDIN
-362 DSIVA
+362 SIVA

-373 VYLLETNVAIE
+373 VDLLETNVAIK
-384 SFDDITSK
+384 SFDEIISK
-392 SSKYVI
+392 SI
-398 KYVKEKNYDSHS
+398 KYVKENPYSNHS

-432 LLKHY
+432 LLNRY

-446 TSIQKIFYN
+446 VSTEKIFYN

-494 VEETKTIIE
+494 VEETKSIIE

-511 TANIQ
+511 TSNIQ
-516 GTTSFIDYIFSDKLK
+516 GTISFINYIFSDELSG
-531 DLIYNK
+531 LIDNK
-537 FDFVFKVLDM
+537 FDFIFKVLDT

-555 YCVSV
+555 HCVSV

-567 IRSEVE
+567 VRSEVE

-583 RTVYKEIIIYYLQ
+583 RTVYKEIIKYWDLQ
-596 KFDDDFQFKNVEEIE
+596 KFDDDFQFTSVDEIE
-611 SHLNKYY
+611 EHLNKYY

-637 LLKDKQTKTPLK
+637 ILKDKTNKAPLK

-686 DNIYT
+686 DDIYS
-691 NWLNNKADTKLK
+691 NWLDKKADTKLK

-711 FQPEDK
+711 FQSEDK

-761 KIKNNQVKNAAKDA
+761 KVKNNQVKNAAKDA

-809 YGGEADRVF
+809 YGGEANRVF

-834 NKVLKSLPAPNSKD
+834 DKVLKSLPAPNSKD
-848 DKETADASKKE
+848 DKAISDASKKE

-865 NIKMITSN
+865 NIKMISSN
-873 QMTRLNKVLLNGRKW
+873 QMRRLNKVLLNGRKW
-888 SYKTFTELFVDNPI
+888 SYKTFTELFVENPI

-958 IELDEEQ
+958 IELDEDK
-965 LSKWKTQLSD
+965 LSKWRNQLSD
-975 YEISQPINQL
+975 YEILQPINQL

-1007 QEITAGEI
+1007 KEITAGEI

-1026 SRDIEDGGSYTYYE
+1026 SRDIEDGGSYTCYE
-1040 LKDSILNIA
+1040 LKDSILEIA
-1049 CRIDFEYMW
+1049 CRINFEYMW
-1058 FGIEANE
+1058 FGIEASE
-1065 KVTFKNIAFHRLDEN
+1065 KVTFRDITFHKLDEN
-1080 GNCNAEEYINPL
+1080 SNYNDEECVNPL
-1092 DINKRFT
+1092 EINKRFT

-1109 FMK
+1109 FIK

>member
-1 MENNISN
+1 MENNN

-21 YENNKDAFLDYFYGK
+21 YENNKDALIDYFYGRI
-36 TDSCPALRN
+36 DSCPIFKN
-45 YYGVDAE
+45 YYGYDD
-52 EIFKFYFDEN
+52 IFRFYFDEN

-72 RYAATVIKDIYK
+72 RYAATVIKYIYK
-84 GKNAY
+84 GDTTNK
-89 IILRLCTG
+89 ILRLCVG
-97 EDLEKALIES
+97 EDLEKVLIES
-107 YNNTYER
+107 YNITYER
-114 TIYDTKYSKAALANN
+114 EYGTKYAKSGLIHN
-129 EASKYIKIQVNNF
+129 EANKYIQIQVNNLVGF
-142 YKFSELEAYV
+142 LGLEYYTP
-152 SKDFNKYLEK
+152 KDFNQYLEK
-162 VKNDNKVLL
+162 VKNDNEILL
-171 NKEPHLLL
+171 KKAPHLLL

-198 LNYIDSLKINDEETI
+198 LNYIDSLKINDEETTA
-213 SLLFSIADKDEEVY
+213 LLFTIADKDEEVY

-247 YKDMTRTIKL
+247 SREMLGGSVKL
-257 YKRLFKGYSEDKGY
+257 YKRLFKSYSEDKLY
-271 YYYTQKLIPEYL
+271 YYYTRELIPEYL
-283 ELCNFPKECI
+283 KICSFPKGCI
-293 LLNTIVNNNTL
+293 LLSIIVNTNTL
-304 FISYLTVEV
+304 FISKHTLEV

-325 KLYEIIEKSKF
+325 KVYEIIAKSKF

-350 LASGDNKYNVDA
+350 LASGDNKYNIDT
-362 DSIVA
+362 DSIVET
-367 KLKEIC
+367 LKTMC
-373 VYLLETNVAIE
+373 VELLKITQPIK
-384 SFDDITSK
+384 SFDEIISK
-392 SSKYVI
+392 SI
-398 KYVKEKNYDSHS
+398 KYVKENPYSNHS

-446 TSIQKIFYN
+446 VSIQKIFYN

-470 VQLKDIYLSLL
+470 VPLKNIYLSLL

-494 VEETKTIIE
+494 VEETKSIME

-516 GTTSFIDYIFSDKLK
+516 GTISFIDYIFSDKLK
-531 DLIYNK
+531 NLIDNK
-537 FDFVFKVLDM
+537 FDFIFKVLDT

-555 YCVSV
+555 HCVSV
-560 INNNESI
+560 ISNNESI
-567 IRSEVE
+567 VRSEVE
-573 KLANEGKEAS
+573 KLANGGKEAS
-583 RTVYKEIIIYYLQ
+583 KTVYKEIIKYWDLQ
-596 KFDDDFQFKNVEEIE
+596 KFDDDFKFKSVEEIE
-611 SHLNKYY
+611 AHLNKYY

-637 LLKDKQTKTPLK
+637 LLKDKTNKAPLK

-686 DNIYT
+686 DAIYS

-761 KIKNNQVKNAAKDA
+761 KVKNNQVKNAAKDA

-796 DLDFDKKGMRELH
+796 NLDFDKKGMRELH

-825 FTIEVTDSN
+825 LTIEVTDSN
-834 NKVLKSLPAPNSKD
+834 DKVLKSLPAPNSKD
-848 DKETADASKKE
+848 DKATADAAKKE

-865 NIKMITSN
+865 NIKMISSN
-873 QMTRLNKVLLNGRKW
+873 QMRRLNKVLLNGRKW
-888 SYKTFTELFVDNPI
+888 SYKTFNELFVDNPI

-908 KLIWGVYDEKNNL
+908 KLIWGVYDENNNL

-932 FNTFDEEEYIF
+932 FNTFNEEEYIF

-958 IELDEEQ
+958 IELDEDK
-965 LSKWKTQLSD
+965 LSKWRNQLSD
-975 YEISQPINQL
+975 YEILQPINQL

-998 NNKIISFED
+998 NDKIISFED
-1007 QEITAGEI
+1007 REITAGEI

-1026 SRDIEDGGSYTYYE
+1026 SRDIEDGGSYNCYE
-1040 LKDSILNIA
+1040 LKDSILEIA
-1049 CRIDFEYMW
+1049 CRINFEYMW
-1058 FGIEANE
+1058 FGMDASE
-1065 KVTFKNIAFHRLDEN
+1065 KVTFIDITFHKLDEN
-1080 GNCNAEEYINPL
+1080 SNYDYEECVNPL
-1092 DINKRFT
+1092 EINKRFT

-1109 FMK
+1109 FIK

>member
-1 MENNISN
+1 MENNN
-8 EEQIRNKFEKILQ
+8 EEQIRNKFEKIFQ
-21 YENNKDAFLDYFYGK
+21 YENNKDAFLDYFYGRTNSCHTSIRYYL
-36 TDSCPALRN
+36 TD
-45 YYGVDAE
+45 DQ

-62 TSEEDKKALS
+62 TKEEDKKALS
-72 RYAATVIKDIYK
+72 RYAATVIKYIYK
-84 GKNAY
+84 GDTTNK
-89 IILRLCTG
+89 ILRLCVG
-97 EDLEKALIES
+97 EDLEKVLIES
-107 YNNTYER
+107 YNITYER
-114 TIYDTKYSKAALANN
+114 EYGTKYAKSGLIHN
-129 EASKYIKIQVNNF
+129 EANKYIQIQVNNLGGF
-142 YKFSELEAYV
+142 LGLEYYTP
-152 SKDFNKYLEK
+152 KDFNQYLEK
-162 VKNDNKVLL
+162 VKNDNEILL
-171 NKEPHLLL
+171 KKAPHLLL

-198 LNYIDSLKINDEETI
+198 LNYIDSLKINDEETTA
-213 SLLFSIADKDEEVY
+213 LLFTIADKDEEVY
-227 KRLMNILNKDNN
+227 KRLINILNKDNN

-247 YKDMTRTIKL
+247 SREMLGGSVKL
-257 YKRLFKGYSEDKGY
+257 YKRLFKSYSEDKLY
-271 YYYTQKLIPEYL
+271 YYYTRELIPEYL
-283 ELCNFPKECI
+283 KICSFPKECI
-293 LLNTIVNNNTL
+293 LLSKILNDNTL
-304 FISYLTVEV
+304 FISKHTLEV

-350 LASGDNKYNVDA
+350 LASGDNKYNIDIN
-362 DSIVA
+362 SIVA
-367 KLKEIC
+367 KLKEIS
-373 VYLLETNVAIE
+373 VYLLETNVAIK
-384 SFDDITSK
+384 SFDEIISK
-392 SSKYVI
+392 SI
-398 KYVKEKNYDSHS
+398 KYVKENPYSNHS

-446 TSIQKIFYN
+446 VSTQKIFYN

-481 DSKDDI
+481 DSKDDT

-494 VEETKTIIE
+494 LEETKTIIE

-516 GTTSFIDYIFSDKLK
+516 GTISFINYIFSNELSG
-531 DLIYNK
+531 LIDNK
-537 FDFVFKVLDM
+537 FDFVFKVLDT

-555 YCVSV
+555 HCVSV
-560 INNNESI
+560 ISNNESI
-567 IRSEVE
+567 VRSEVE

-583 RTVYKEIIIYYLQ
+583 RTVYKEIIKYWDLQ
-596 KFDDDFQFKNVEEIE
+596 KFDDDFQFTSIEEIE
-611 SHLNKYY
+611 EHLNKYY

-637 LLKDKQTKTPLK
+637 LLKDKTNKAPLK

-660 LKEPSILKDC
+660 LKEPSILKDS

-686 DNIYT
+686 DAIYS

-726 EWALNSRG
+726 EWSLNARG

-761 KIKNNQVKNAAKDA
+761 KVKNNQVKNAAKDA

-834 NKVLKSLPAPNSKD
+834 DKVLKSLPAPNSKD
-848 DKETADASKKE
+848 DKAIADASKKE

-865 NIKMITSN
+865 NIKMISSN
-873 QMTRLNKVLLNGRKW
+873 QMRRLNKVLLNGRKW
-888 SYKTFTELFVDNPI
+888 SYKTFNEIFVDNPI

-908 KLIWGVYDEKNNL
+908 KLIWGVYDENNNL

-958 IELDEEQ
+958 IELDEEK
-965 LSKWKTQLSD
+965 LSKWRNQLSD
-975 YEISQPINQL
+975 YEILQPINQL
-985 DLLFEEVK
+985 DSLFEEVK

-1007 QEITAGEI
+1007 KEITAGEI

-1026 SRDIEDGGSYTYYE
+1026 SRDIEDGGSYNCYE
-1040 LKDSILNIA
+1040 LKDSILEIA
-1049 CRIDFEYMW
+1049 CRINFEYMW
-1058 FGIEANE
+1058 FGMDASE
-1065 KVTFKNIAFHRLDEN
+1065 KVTFIDITFHKLDEN
-1080 GNCNAEEYINPL
+1080 SNYDYEECVNPL
-1092 DINKRFT
+1092 EINKRFT

-1109 FMK
+1109 FIK

>member
-8 EEQIRNKFEKILQ
+8 EEQIRNKFEKIFQ
-21 YENNKDAFLDYFYGK
+21 YENNKDAFLDYFYGRTNSCHTSIRYYL
-36 TDSCPALRN
+36 TD
-45 YYGVDAE
+45 DQ

-62 TSEEDKKALS
+62 TKEEDKKALS
-72 RYAATVIKDIYK
+72 RYAATVIKYIYK
-84 GKNAY
+84 GDTANK
-89 IILRLCTG
+89 ILRLCVG
-97 EDLEKALIES
+97 EDLEKVLIES
-107 YNNTYER
+107 YNITYER
-114 TIYDTKYSKAALANN
+114 EYGTKYAKSGLIHN
-129 EASKYIKIQVNNF
+129 EANKYIQIQVNNLGGF
-142 YKFSELEAYV
+142 LGLEYYTP
-152 SKDFNKYLEK
+152 KDFNQYLEK
-162 VKNDNKVLL
+162 VKNDNEILL
-171 NKEPHLLL
+171 KKAPHLLL

-198 LNYIDSLKINDEETI
+198 LNYIDSLKINDEETTA
-213 SLLFSIADKDEEVY
+213 LLFTIADKDEEVY
-227 KRLMNILNKDNN
+227 KRLINILNKDNN

-247 YKDMTRTIKL
+247 SREMLGRSVKL
-257 YKRLFKGYSEDKGY
+257 YKRLFKSYSEDKLY
-271 YYYTQKLIPEYL
+271 YYYTRELIPEYL
-283 ELCNFPKECI
+283 KICSFPKECI
-293 LLNTIVNNNTL
+293 LLSKILNDNTL
-304 FISYLTVEV
+304 FISKHTLEV

-325 KLYEIIEKSKF
+325 RLYEIIAKSKF

-350 LASGDNKYNVDA
+350 LASGDNKYNIDT
-362 DSIVA
+362 DSIVET
-367 KLKEIC
+367 LKTMC
-373 VYLLETNVAIE
+373 VELLKITQPIK
-384 SFDDITSK
+384 SFDEIISK
-392 SSKYVI
+392 SI
-398 KYVKEKNYDSHS
+398 KYVKENPYSNHS

-446 TSIQKIFYN
+446 VSIQKIFYN

-470 VQLKDIYLSLL
+470 VPLKNIYLSLL

-516 GTTSFIDYIFSDKLK
+516 GTISFIDYIFSDKLK
-531 DLIYNK
+531 NLIDNK
-537 FDFVFKVLDM
+537 FDFIFKVLDT

-555 YCVSV
+555 HCVSV

-567 IRSEVE
+567 VRSEVE

-583 RTVYKEIIIYYLQ
+583 RTVYKEIIKYWDLQ
-596 KFDDDFQFKNVEEIE
+596 KFDDDFQFTSVDEIE
-611 SHLNKYY
+611 EHLNKYY

-637 LLKDKQTKTPLK
+637 LLKDKTNKAPLK

-686 DNIYT
+686 DAIYS

-717 LLKLKTQIE
+717 LLKLKSQIE

-761 KIKNNQVKNAAKDA
+761 KVKNNQVKNAAKDA

-825 FTIEVTDSN
+825 LTIEVTDSN
-834 NKVLKSLPAPNSKD
+834 DKVLKSLPAPNSKD
-848 DKETADASKKE
+848 DKAIADASKKE

-873 QMTRLNKVLLNGRKW
+873 QITRLNKVLLNGRKW
-888 SYKTFTELFVDNPI
+888 SYKTFTELFVENPI

-958 IELDEEQ
+958 IELDEDK
-965 LSKWKTQLSD
+965 LSKWRNQLSE
-975 YEISQPINQL
+975 YEILQPINQL

-1007 QEITAGEI
+1007 KEITAGEI

-1026 SRDIEDGGSYTYYE
+1026 SRDIEDGGSYNCYE
-1040 LKDSILNIA
+1040 LKDSILEIA
-1049 CRIDFEYMW
+1049 CRINFEYMW
-1058 FGIEANE
+1058 FGIEASE
-1065 KVTFKNIAFHRLDEN
+1065 KVTFRDITFHKLDEN
-1080 GNCNAEEYINPL
+1080 SNYDYEECVNPL
-1092 DINKRFT
+1092 EINKRFT

-1109 FMK
+1109 FIK

>member
-8 EEQIRNKFEKILQ
+8 EEQIRNKFERIFQ
-21 YENNKDAFLDYFYGK
+21 YENNKNAFLDYFYGRSK
-36 TDSCPALRN
+36 SCPTLKN
-45 YYGVDAE
+45 YYGYDAE
-52 EIFKFYFDEN
+52 DILRFYFDEN
-62 TSEEDKKALS
+62 TKEEDKKALS
-72 RYAATVIKDIYK
+72 RYAEAVIKDIYK
-84 GKNAY
+84 GKNVH
-89 IILRLCTG
+89 IILRLSTG
-97 EDLEKALIES
+97 ENLEKALIES
-107 YNNTYER
+107 YNNTHER
-114 TIYDTKYSKAALANN
+114 TIYDKKYSKATLANN
-129 EASKYIKIQVNNF
+129 EASKYIQIQVNNF

-162 VKNDNKVLL
+162 VKNDNKALL
-171 NKEPHLLL
+171 NKEPRLLL
-179 TIFVY
+179 TILVY

-213 SLLFSIADKDEEVY
+213 SLLFSIVDKDEEVY

-283 ELCNFPKECI
+283 ELCNFPKEYI

-304 FISYLTVEV
+304 FISYLTVEA

-325 KLYEIIEKSKF
+325 RLYEIIAKSKL
-336 EQLYLDYAMLSSIM
+336 ENLYLDYAMLSSIM
-350 LASGDNKYNVDA
+350 LANDDNKYNIDTN
-362 DSIVA
+362 SIVET
-367 KLKEIC
+367 LKTMC
-373 VYLLETNVAIE
+373 VELLKIMQPIK
-384 SFDDITSK
+384 SFDEITSK
-392 SSKYVI
+392 SFKYI
-398 KYVKEKNYDSHS
+398 KEEPYSNHS
-410 HYLSAIMSLDEVND
+410 HYLSAIMSFDSIND

-437 GIYGKISIY
+437 GIYGKISVY
-446 TSIQKIFYN
+446 VSIQEIFYN
-455 RDILSIKEKLVNDKK
+455 RNILEAKEKLVNDKK
-470 VQLKDIYLSLL
+470 VPLKDIYLSLL
-481 DSKDDI
+481 DSKDNI

-494 VEETKTIIE
+494 AEETKSIME
-503 DKSFITSI
+503 EKSFITSI
-511 TANIQ
+511 TANIS
-516 GTTSFIDYIFSDKLK
+516 GTISFINCIFSDELK
-531 DLIYNK
+531 ELIDNK
-537 FDFVFKVLDM
+537 FDFVFKVLDT

-567 IRSEVE
+567 VRNEVE

-583 RTVYKEIIIYYLQ
+583 RTVYKEIIKYWDLQ
-596 KFDDDFQFKNVEEIE
+596 KFDDDFQFTSVEEIE

-637 LLKDKQTKTPLK
+637 LLKDKQNKAPLK
-649 IVQYVFMEYVA
+649 IVQYVFMEYIA

-726 EWALNSRG
+726 EWSLNARG

-761 KIKNNQVKNAAKDA
+761 KVKNNQVKNAAKDA

-834 NKVLKSLPAPNSKD
+834 DKVLKSLPAPNSKD

-873 QMTRLNKVLLNGRKW
+873 QITRLNKVLLNGRKW
-888 SYKTFTELFVDNPI
+888 SYKTFTELFVENPI

-958 IELDEEQ
+958 IELDDDK

-1080 GNCNAEEYINPL
+1080 GNCNEEEYINPL
-1092 DINKRFT
+1092 EINKRFT

>member
-1 MENNISN
+1 MDNNISN
-8 EEQIRNKFEKILQ
+8 EEQIRNKFEKIFQ
-21 YENNKDAFLDYFYGK
+21 YENNKNAFLNYFYGRSN
-36 TDSCPALRN
+36 SCPTLRN
-45 YYGVDAE
+45 YYGYEAE
-52 EIFKFYFDEN
+52 DIFKFYFDEN
-62 TSEEDKKALS
+62 TKEEDKKALS
-72 RYAATVIKDIYK
+72 RYAEAIIKDIYK
-84 GKNAY
+84 GKNPY

-107 YNNTYER
+107 YNNTAER
-114 TIYDTKYSKAALANN
+114 TIYDTIYSKAALANN

-142 YKFSELEAYV
+142 YKFSELEAYMP
-152 SKDFNKYLEK
+152 KDFNQYLEK
-162 VKNDNKVLL
+162 VKNDNKALL

-213 SLLFSIADKDEEVY
+213 SLLFSIVDKDEEVY

-283 ELCNFPKECI
+283 ELCNFSKECI
-293 LLNTIVNNNTL
+293 LLNTIVNNKTL

-313 KKLYDEDKETFY
+313 KKLYDEDRETFY
-325 KLYEIIEKSKF
+325 RLYEIIAKSKL
-336 EQLYLDYAMLSSIM
+336 EQLYLDYTMLSSIM
-350 LASGDNKYNVDA
+350 LAANDNKYNIDTN
-362 DSIVA
+362 SIVET
-367 KLKEIC
+367 LKTMC
-373 VYLLETNVAIE
+373 VELLKIMQPIK
-384 SFDDITSK
+384 SFDEITSK
-392 SSKYVI
+392 SF
-398 KYVKEKNYDSHS
+398 KYVKEEPYTNHS
-410 HYLSAIMSLDEVND
+410 HYLSAIMSLDGIND

-446 TSIQKIFYN
+446 VSIQEIFYN
-455 RDILSIKEKLVNDKK
+455 RGILEAKEKLVNDKK
-470 VQLKDIYLSLL
+470 VPLKDIYLSLL
-481 DSKDDI
+481 ESKDNI

-503 DKSFITSI
+503 EKSFITSI
-511 TANIQ
+511 MSNIQ
-516 GTTSFIDYIFSDKLK
+516 GTISFINYICSDKLK
-531 DLIYNK
+531 DLIDNK
-537 FDFVFKVLDM
+537 FDFVFKVLDT

-555 YCVSV
+555 HCVSV

-567 IRSEVE
+567 VRSEVE

-583 RTVYKEIIIYYLQ
+583 RTVYKEIIKYWDLQ
-596 KFDDDFQFKNVEEIE
+596 KFDDDFQFKSVDEINE
-611 SHLNKYY
+611 YLNKYY
-618 NEGHESLI
+618 NEGHETLI

-637 LLKDKQTKTPLK
+637 LLKNKKTKAPLN
-649 IVQYVFMEYVA
+649 IVKYVFMEYIA

-686 DNIYT
+686 DDIYS
-691 NWLNNKADTKLK
+691 NWLDKKADTKLK

-761 KIKNNQVKNAAKDA
+761 KVKNNQVKNAAKDA

-809 YGGEADRVF
+809 YGGEANRVF

-825 FTIEVTDSN
+825 LTIEVTDSN
-834 NKVLKSLPAPNSKD
+834 DKVLKSLPAPNSKD
-848 DKETADASKKE
+848 DKAIADASKKE

-873 QMTRLNKVLLNGRKW
+873 QITRLNKVLLNGRKW
-888 SYKTFTELFVDNPI
+888 SYKTFNELFVDNPI

-958 IELDEEQ
+958 IELDEDK
-965 LSKWKTQLSD
+965 LSKWRNQLSD
-975 YEISQPINQL
+975 YEILQPINQL

-1007 QEITAGEI
+1007 KEITAGEI

-1049 CRIDFEYMW
+1049 CRISFEYMW
-1058 FGIEANE
+1058 FGIEAGE

>member
-1 MENNISN
+1 MENNN
-8 EEQIRNKFEKILQ
+8 EEQIRNKFEKIFQ
-21 YENNKDAFLDYFYGK
+21 YENNKDAFLDYFYGRTNSCHTSIRYYL
-36 TDSCPALRN
+36 TD
-45 YYGVDAE
+45 DQ

-62 TSEEDKKALS
+62 TKEEDKKALS
-72 RYAATVIKDIYK
+72 RYAATVIKYIYK
-84 GKNAY
+84 GDTTNK
-89 IILRLCTG
+89 ILRLCVG
-97 EDLEKALIES
+97 EDLEKVLIES
-107 YNNTYER
+107 YNITYER
-114 TIYDTKYSKAALANN
+114 EYGTKYAKSGLIHN
-129 EASKYIKIQVNNF
+129 EANKYIQIQVNNLGGF
-142 YKFSELEAYV
+142 LGLEYYTP
-152 SKDFNKYLEK
+152 KDFNQYLEK
-162 VKNDNKVLL
+162 VKNDNEILL
-171 NKEPHLLL
+171 KKAPHLLL

-198 LNYIDSLKINDEETI
+198 LNYIDSLKINDEETTA
-213 SLLFSIADKDEEVY
+213 LLFTIADKDEEVY
-227 KRLMNILNKDNN
+227 KRLINILNKDNN

-247 YKDMTRTIKL
+247 SREMVGRTGQL
-257 YKRLFKGYSEDKGY
+257 YKRLFKSYSEDKLY
-271 YYYTQKLIPEYL
+271 YYYTRELIPEYL
-283 ELCNFPKECI
+283 KICSFPKECI
-293 LLNTIVNNNTL
+293 LLSKILNDNTL
-304 FISYLTVEV
+304 FISKHTLEV

-350 LASGDNKYNVDA
+350 LASGDNKYNIDIN
-362 DSIVA
+362 SIVA

-373 VYLLETNVAIE
+373 VYLLETNVVIK
-384 SFDDITSK
+384 SFDEIISK
-392 SSKYVI
+392 SI
-398 KYVKEKNYDSHS
+398 KYVKENPYSNHS

-446 TSIQKIFYN
+446 VSTQKIFYN

-494 VEETKTIIE
+494 LEETKTIIE

-516 GTTSFIDYIFSDKLK
+516 GTISFIDYIFSDKLK
-531 DLIYNK
+531 NLIDNK
-537 FDFVFKVLDM
+537 FDFVFKVLDT

-555 YCVSV
+555 HCVSV
-560 INNNESI
+560 ISNNESI
-567 IRSEVE
+567 VRSEVE

-583 RTVYKEIIIYYLQ
+583 RTVYKEIIKYWDLQ
-596 KFDDDFQFKNVEEIE
+596 KFDDDFQFTSVDEINE
-611 SHLNKYY
+611 YLNKYY
-618 NEGHESLI
+618 NEGHETLI

-637 LLKDKQTKTPLK
+637 LLKDKQTKAPLK
-649 IVQYVFMEYVA
+649 IVQYVFMEYIA

-761 KIKNNQVKNAAKDA
+761 KVKNNQVKNAAKDA

-834 NKVLKSLPAPNSKD
+834 DKVLKSLPTPNSKD
-848 DKETADASKKE
+848 DKAIADASKKE

-865 NIKMITSN
+865 NIKMISSN
-873 QMTRLNKVLLNGRKW
+873 QMRRLNKVLLNGRKW
-888 SYKTFTELFVDNPI
+888 SYKTFNELFVDNPI

-908 KLIWGVYDEKNNL
+908 KLIWGVYDENNNL

-958 IELDEEQ
+958 IELDEDK
-965 LSKWKTQLSD
+965 LSKWRNQLSD
-975 YEISQPINQL
+975 YEILQPINQL
-985 DLLFEEVK
+985 NLLFEEVK

-1007 QEITAGEI
+1007 KEITAGEI

-1026 SRDIEDGGSYTYYE
+1026 SRDIEDGGSYNCYE
-1040 LKDSILNIA
+1040 LKDSILEIA
-1049 CRIDFEYMW
+1049 CRINFEYMW
-1058 FGIEANE
+1058 FGMDASE
-1065 KVTFKNIAFHRLDEN
+1065 KVTFIDITFHKLDEN
-1080 GNCNAEEYINPL
+1080 SNYDYEECVNPL
-1092 DINKRFT
+1092 EINKRFT

-1109 FMK
+1109 FIK

>member
-8 EEQIRNKFEKILQ
+8 EEQIRNKFERIFQ
-21 YENNKDAFLDYFYGK
+21 YENNKNAFLDYFYGK
-36 TDSCPALRN
+36 SNSCPTLRN
-45 YYGVDAE
+45 YYGYDAE
-52 EIFKFYFDEN
+52 DIFRFYFDEN
-62 TSEEDKKALS
+62 TKEEDKKALS
-72 RYAATVIKDIYK
+72 RYAEAIIKDIYK
-84 GKNAY
+84 DKNVH
-89 IILRLCTG
+89 IILRLSTG

-114 TIYDTKYSKAALANN
+114 TIYDKKYSKATLANN
-129 EASKYIKIQVNNF
+129 EASKYIQIQVNNF

-179 TIFVY
+179 TILVY

-213 SLLFSIADKDEEVY
+213 SLLFTIVDKDKEVY

-304 FISYLTVEV
+304 FISYLTVEA
-313 KKLYDEDKETFY
+313 KKLYDEDRETFY
-325 KLYEIIEKSKF
+325 KLYEIIEKSKL

-350 LASGDNKYNVDA
+350 LASGNNKYNIDTN
-362 DSIVA
+362 SIVET
-367 KLKEIC
+367 LKTMC
-373 VYLLETNVAIE
+373 VELLKIMQPIQ
-384 SFDDITSK
+384 SFDEITSK
-392 SSKYVI
+392 SF
-398 KYVKEKNYDSHS
+398 KYVKENNYDSHS
-410 HYLSAIMSLDEVND
+410 HYLSAIMSLDGIND

-446 TSIQKIFYN
+446 VSIQEIFYN
-455 RDILSIKEKLVNDKK
+455 RGILETKEKLVNDKK
-470 VQLKDIYLSLL
+470 VPLKDIYLSLL
-481 DSKDDI
+481 DSKDNI

-494 VEETKTIIE
+494 AEETKSIME
-503 DKSFITSI
+503 EKSFITSI
-511 TANIQ
+511 TANIS
-516 GTTSFIDYIFSDKLK
+516 GTISFINCIFSDELNE
-531 DLIYNK
+531 LIDNK
-537 FDFVFKVLDM
+537 FDFVFKVLDT

-555 YCVSV
+555 HCVSV
-560 INNNESI
+560 ISNNESI
-567 IRSEVE
+567 VRSEVE

-583 RTVYKEIIIYYLQ
+583 RTVYKEIIKYWDLQ
-596 KFDDDFQFKNVEEIE
+596 KFDDDFQFKSVDEINE
-611 SHLNKYY
+611 YLNKYY

-637 LLKDKQTKTPLK
+637 LLKDKKTKAPLN
-649 IVQYVFMEYVA
+649 IVKYVFMEYIA

-681 FRNAL
+681 LRNAL
-686 DNIYT
+686 DDIYS
-691 NWLNNKADTKLK
+691 NWLDNKADTKLK

-734 ALAAHAVYAIA
+734 ALAAHAVYSIA

-825 FTIEVTDSN
+825 FT
-834 NKVLKSLPAPNSKD
+834 
-848 DKETADASKKE
+848 
-859 LTLIKK
+859 
-865 NIKMITSN
+865 
-873 QMTRLNKVLLNGRKW
+873 
-888 SYKTFTELFVDNPI
+888 
-902 MNIFAL
+902 
-908 KLIWGVYDEKNNL
+908 
-921 IESFRYMEDGS
+921 
-932 FNTFDEEEYIF
+932 
-943 EDSLKNKKN
+943 
-952 ITLVHP
+952 
-958 IELDEEQ
+958 
-965 LSKWKTQLSD
+965 
-975 YEISQPINQL
+975 
-985 DLLFEEVK
+985 
-993 EEHIK
+993 
-998 NNKIISFED
+998 
-1007 QEITAGEI
+1007 
-1015 MSMANKMSFER
+1015 
-1026 SRDIEDGGSYTYYE
+1026 
-1040 LKDSILNIA
+1040 
-1049 CRIDFEYMW
+1049 
-1058 FGIEANE
+1058 
-1065 KVTFKNIAFHRLDEN
+1065 
-1080 GNCNAEEYINPL
+1080 
-1092 DINKRFT
+1092 
-1099 SSIYGTVKSY
+1099 
-1109 FMK
+1109 

>member
-8 EEQIRNKFEKILQ
+8 EEQIRNKFEKIFQ
-21 YENNKDAFLDYFYGK
+21 YENNKDAFLDYFYGRTNSCHTSIRYYL
-36 TDSCPALRN
+36 TD
-45 YYGVDAE
+45 DQ

-62 TSEEDKKALS
+62 TKEEDKKALS
-72 RYAATVIKDIYK
+72 RYAATVIKYIYK
-84 GKNAY
+84 GDTANK
-89 IILRLCTG
+89 ILRLCVG
-97 EDLEKALIES
+97 EDLEKVLIES
-107 YNNTYER
+107 YNITYER
-114 TIYDTKYSKAALANN
+114 EYGTKYAKSGLIHN
-129 EASKYIKIQVNNF
+129 EANKYIQIQVNNWGGF
-142 YKFSELEAYV
+142 LGLEYYTP
-152 SKDFNKYLEK
+152 KDFNQYLKK
-162 VKNDNKVLL
+162 VKNDNEILL
-171 NKEPHLLL
+171 KKAPHLLL

-198 LNYIDSLKINDEETI
+198 LNYIDSLKINDEETTA
-213 SLLFSIADKDEEVY
+213 LLFTIADKDEEVY
-227 KRLMNILNKDNN
+227 KRLINILNKDNN

-247 YKDMTRTIKL
+247 SREMLGGSVKL
-257 YKRLFKGYSEDKGY
+257 YKRLFKSYSEDKLY
-271 YYYTQKLIPEYL
+271 YYYTRELIPEYL
-283 ELCNFPKECI
+283 KICSFPKECI
-293 LLNTIVNNNTL
+293 LLSKILNDNTL
-304 FISYLTVEV
+304 FISKHTLEV
-313 KKLYDEDKETFY
+313 KKLYDEDKEIFY
-325 KLYEIIEKSKF
+325 RLYEIIAKSKF

-350 LASGDNKYNVDA
+350 LASGDNKYNIDT
-362 DSIVA
+362 DSIVET
-367 KLKEIC
+367 LKTMC
-373 VYLLETNVAIE
+373 VELLKITQPIK
-384 SFDDITSK
+384 SFDEIISK
-392 SSKYVI
+392 SI
-398 KYVKEKNYDSHS
+398 KYVKENPYSNHS

-446 TSIQKIFYN
+446 VSIQKIFYN

-470 VQLKDIYLSLL
+470 VPLKNIYLSLL

-494 VEETKTIIE
+494 VEETKSIIE

-511 TANIQ
+511 TSNIQ
-516 GTTSFIDYIFSDKLK
+516 GTISFINYIFSDELSG
-531 DLIYNK
+531 LIDNK
-537 FDFVFKVLDM
+537 FDFIFKVLDT

-555 YCVSV
+555 HCVSV

-567 IRSEVE
+567 VRSEVE

-583 RTVYKEIIIYYLQ
+583 RTVYKEIIKYWDLQ
-596 KFDDDFQFKNVEEIE
+596 KFDDDFQFTSVDEIE
-611 SHLNKYY
+611 EHLNKYY

-637 LLKDKQTKTPLK
+637 LLKDKTNKAPLK

-686 DNIYT
+686 DNIYS

-703 NILIPYCI
+703 NMLIPYCI

-761 KIKNNQVKNAAKDA
+761 KVKNNQVKNAAKDA

-809 YGGEADRVF
+809 YGGEANRVF

-834 NKVLKSLPAPNSKD
+834 DKVLKSLPAPNSKD
-848 DKETADASKKE
+848 DKAIADASKKE

-865 NIKMITSN
+865 NIKMISSN
-873 QMTRLNKVLLNGRKW
+873 QMRRLNKVLLNGRKW
-888 SYKTFTELFVDNPI
+888 SYKTFNELFVDNPI

-958 IELDEEQ
+958 IELDEEK
-965 LSKWKTQLSD
+965 LSKWRNQLSD
-975 YEISQPINQL
+975 YEILQPINQL

-998 NNKIISFED
+998 NNKIISFEGR
-1007 QEITAGEI
+1007 EITAGEI

-1026 SRDIEDGGSYTYYE
+1026 SRDIEDGGSYNCYE
-1040 LKDSILNIA
+1040 LKDSILEIA
-1049 CRIDFEYMW
+1049 CRINFEYMW
-1058 FGIEANE
+1058 FGMDASE
-1065 KVTFKNIAFHRLDEN
+1065 KVTFIDITFHKLDEN
-1080 GNCNAEEYINPL
+1080 SNYDYEECVNPL
-1092 DINKRFT
+1092 EINKRFT

-1109 FMK
+1109 FIK

>member
-1 MENNISN
+1 MENNN
-8 EEQIRNKFEKILQ
+8 EEQIRNKFEKIFQ
-21 YENNKDAFLDYFYGK
+21 YKNNKDALIDYFYGR
-36 TDSCPALRN
+36 TDSCPTLIN
-45 YYGVDAE
+45 DYSYDTE

-62 TSEEDKKALS
+62 TKEEDKKALS
-72 RYAATVIKDIYK
+72 RYAATVIKYIYK
-84 GKNAY
+84 GDTTNK
-89 IILRLCTG
+89 ILRLCVG
-97 EDLEKALIES
+97 EDLEKVLIES
-107 YNNTYER
+107 YNITYER
-114 TIYDTKYSKAALANN
+114 EYGTKYAKSGLIHN
-129 EASKYIKIQVNNF
+129 EANKYIQIQVNNLGGF
-142 YKFSELEAYV
+142 LGLEYYTP
-152 SKDFNKYLEK
+152 KDFNQYLEK
-162 VKNDNKVLL
+162 VKNDNEILL
-171 NKEPHLLL
+171 KKAPHLLL

-198 LNYIDSLKINDEETI
+198 LNYIDSLKINDEETTA
-213 SLLFSIADKDEEVY
+213 LLFTIADKDEEVY
-227 KRLMNILNKDNN
+227 KRLINILNKDNN

-247 YKDMTRTIKL
+247 SREMVGRTGQL
-257 YKRLFKGYSEDKGY
+257 YKRLFKSYSEDKLY
-271 YYYTQKLIPEYL
+271 YYYRGELIPEYL
-283 ELCNFPKECI
+283 ETCSFPKECI
-293 LLNTIVNNNTL
+293 SLSKILNNNHL
-304 FISYLTVEV
+304 FISNHTLEV

-325 KLYEIIEKSKF
+325 KLYEIIAKSKF

-350 LASGDNKYNVDA
+350 LASGDNKYNIDT
-362 DSIVA
+362 DSIVET
-367 KLKEIC
+367 LKTMC
-373 VYLLETNVAIE
+373 VELLKITQPIK
-384 SFDDITSK
+384 SFDEIISK
-392 SSKYVI
+392 SI
-398 KYVKEKNYDSHS
+398 KYVKENPYSNHS

-446 TSIQKIFYN
+446 VSIQKIFYN

-470 VQLKDIYLSLL
+470 VPLKNIYLSLL

-494 VEETKTIIE
+494 VEETKSIME

-516 GTTSFIDYIFSDKLK
+516 GTISFIDYIFSDKLK
-531 DLIYNK
+531 NLIDNK
-537 FDFVFKVLDM
+537 FDFIFKVLDT

-555 YCVSV
+555 HCVSV

-567 IRSEVE
+567 VRSEVD

-583 RTVYKEIIIYYLQ
+583 RTVYKEIIKYWDLQ
-596 KFDDDFQFKNVEEIE
+596 KFDDDFQFTSVDEIE
-611 SHLNKYY
+611 EHLNKYY

-637 LLKDKQTKTPLK
+637 LLKDKTNKAPLK

-686 DNIYT
+686 DNIYS

-703 NILIPYCI
+703 NMLIPYCI

-717 LLKLKTQIE
+717 LLKLKSQIE

-761 KIKNNQVKNAAKDA
+761 KVKNNQVKNAAKDA

-809 YGGEADRVF
+809 YGGEANRVF

-834 NKVLKSLPAPNSKD
+834 DKVLKSLPAPNSKD
-848 DKETADASKKE
+848 DKAIADASKKE

-865 NIKMITSN
+865 NIKMISSN
-873 QMTRLNKVLLNGRKW
+873 QMRRLNKVLLNGRKW
-888 SYKTFTELFVDNPI
+888 SYKTFNELFVDNPI

-943 EDSLKNKKN
+943 EDSLKNKK
-952 ITLVHP
+952 I
-958 IELDEEQ
+958 
-965 LSKWKTQLSD
+965 
-975 YEISQPINQL
+975 
-985 DLLFEEVK
+985 LL
-993 EEHIK
+993 
-998 NNKIISFED
+998 
-1007 QEITAGEI
+1007 
-1015 MSMANKMSFER
+1015 
-1026 SRDIEDGGSYTYYE
+1026 
-1040 LKDSILNIA
+1040 
-1049 CRIDFEYMW
+1049 
-1058 FGIEANE
+1058 
-1065 KVTFKNIAFHRLDEN
+1065 
-1080 GNCNAEEYINPL
+1080 
-1092 DINKRFT
+1092 
-1099 SSIYGTVKSY
+1099 
-1109 FMK
+1109 